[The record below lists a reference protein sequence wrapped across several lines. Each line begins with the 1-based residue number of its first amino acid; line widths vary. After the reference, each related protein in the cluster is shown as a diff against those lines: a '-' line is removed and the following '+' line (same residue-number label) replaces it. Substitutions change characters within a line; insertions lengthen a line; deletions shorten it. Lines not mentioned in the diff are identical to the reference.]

1 MADMNA
7 FERLLDGLAPPDA
20 GSARPVWCARDGVP
34 PGLSEA
40 QSAFL
45 RQAGFTG
52 AAGQVVLVPDATGVA
67 GAAVGLGQDRSLW
80 AHGHLSQVLPEGVW
94 RLEPGDFDPSQA
106 ALGWLLGA
114 YHYAAF
120 KPPKRAPAQLV
131 TEDELAIATARAT
144 AFARDLVNAPA
155 NVLGPAELADAT
167 LALAAHYGVT
177 GRVIE
182 GDACAAAY
190 PALAAVGAGSPRGPR
205 VALFEWSGALVKT
218 GAALGAEVAPDAPLV
233 SLCGKGVCFDSG
245 GYDLKPSAAMLR
257 MKKDMGGAALM
268 LGVAALIMERRLPVR
283 LEVRIGC
290 VENMVSGTAMR
301 PLDVLQTRAG
311 LSVEVGNTDAEGRL
325 VLCDLLAEAAE
336 AGPALLLNAATLT
349 GAARVALGPDLPAL
363 FTPHT
368 AAGDRVA
375 DAFLAAGYATDDPLW
390 RLPLWPGYDS
400 WLASAVADLN
410 TVSSKP
416 MAGAIVA
423 ALFLQR
429 FVPPGMAWAHIDT
442 YSWNDA
448 SRPGRPEGGEAV
460 GLRAVFE
467 AISKLTFIHN

>member
-1 MADMNA
+1 MPDAYD
-7 FERLLDGLAPPDA
+7 RLPDGLAAPGTGP
-20 GSARPVWCARDGVP
+20 GRPVWCVRDGLPAV
-34 PGLSEA
+34 SEE
-40 QSAFL
+40 QTAFL
-45 RQAGFTG
+45 REAGFTG
-52 AAGQVVLVPDATGVA
+52 AAGQVVLVPGEGGVA

-94 RLEPGDFDPSQA
+94 HLVPGDFDGGQA

-120 KPPKRAPAQLV
+120 KGPKRAPAALV
-131 TEDELAIATARAT
+131 MTDDDAIATARAT

-155 NVLGPAELADAT
+155 NVLGPAELAGAT
-167 LALAAHYGVT
+167 VALAERFGTVA
-177 GRVIE
+177 RVIE
-182 GDACAAAY
+182 GEACAAAY
-190 PALAAVGAGSPRGPR
+190 PALSAVGAGSPRGPR
-205 VALFEWSGALVKT
+205 VALFDWSGA
-218 GAALGAEVAPDAPLV
+218 GPDAPLV

-268 LGVAALIMERRLPVR
+268 LGLAALIMDRRLPVR
-283 LEVRIGC
+283 LSVRIGC

-301 PLDVLQTRAG
+301 PMDVLRTRAG
-311 LSVEVGNTDAEGRL
+311 LLVEVGNTDAEGRL

-336 AGPALLLNAATLT
+336 AEPAVLLDAATLT

-363 FTPHT
+363 FAPHS

-375 DAFLAAGYATDDPLW
+375 EALLAAGRAADDPLW
-390 RLPLWPGYDS
+390 RLPLWPGYDP
-400 WLASAVADLN
+400 WLASPVADLN

-442 YSWNDA
+442 YAWNDA
-448 SRPGRPEGGEAV
+448 SRAGRPEGGEAL
-460 GLRAVFE
+460 GLRAALAAVQN
-467 AISKLTFIHN
+467 LTSHEGQR